1 MSPVPTSGTPTS
13 DVDPYTESARIDPYD
28 VYAELRALG
37 PVVYLSRH
45 GLHALPR
52 YDEVRAALMDWQTFS
67 SARGVFVDP
76 EVNARLEGI
85 TLCSDPPEHTAMRSV
100 LGRPP
105 RPDRMREVTPRS
117 EAEADRVVER
127 LVGRGRFEVVTELAE
142 YLPMTVVSDLVGL
155 PDHGREKMLEWA
167 EAIWNTQGPAD
178 DRAAAAGPAVEEFMA
193 FAVHDAV
200 PGKIDPDGWAAQL
213 YEAADRGEIP
223 HAKCPARMLDY
234 VTPSLDTTILAITNA
249 VALSAE
255 NPDQWDLLRA
265 DRSLIPHAINESLR
279 LETPAPQFG
288 RVLTEDHETGGVRLA
303 AGSRVALLHAS
314 ANRDERHYPDPA
326 RFDITRRPSDHL
338 AFGRGEHVCVG
349 MHLARPE
356 MSALL
361 TRLADRVA
369 GFGVLGRRPL
379 INNGSRGLDRLE
391 VAIRPAT

>member
-1 MSPVPTSGTPTS
+1 M
-13 DVDPYTESARIDPYD
+13 
-28 VYAELRALG
+28 
-37 PVVYLSRH
+37 
-45 GLHALPR
+45 
-52 YDEVRAALMDWQTFS
+52 
-67 SARGVFVDP
+67 
-76 EVNARLEGI
+76 
-85 TLCSDPPEHTAMRSV
+85 
-100 LGRPP
+100 
-105 RPDRMREVTPRS
+105 TPRS

-223 HAKCPARMLDY
+223 HAKCSAMMLDY

-361 TRLADRVA
+361 ARLADRVA